1 MCVCVQFKLQGA
13 TLDYLV
19 LSVSPREFA
28 PPFSLNGL
36 YVLASRVRTSG
47 GLFILEA
54 VKDWKHLLALQ
65 HPLELEIWEGSYPN
79 KVFDAKAAAEA
90 AERVSKRI
98 EEQKNEAE
106 QRKKA
111 EKSAKAKAQRRSG
124 TSAGV
129 SMAGVKRSTK
139 QTTVGDTSKVST
151 SKAKATKPEMGVA
164 VASAN
169 RSPTCP
175 AWAISTRWHNNSCA
189 YDAVAKALHVGYRA
203 ASEWRGNSDRYQAP
217 PRLPRRQPRQGG
229 VAPADMG
236 AAMRRWMEVQEA
248 MANCTLPQ
256 RGAQSEQLTQARNE
270 LRNAYLRTKLFK
282 ANQATRNASVA
293 TEEQIVSRVHAQR
306 GAHQAAAEVL
316 RELARFE
323 EGTPLVS
330 GPPDF
335 LGGRCGVAQ
344 CNDCG
349 CERPTLLSDDCR
361 VHDVLQSELRA
372 TMGDP
377 IKALQSK
384 LFDESQ
390 VRGVG
395 NCSCGSRSWRPKS
408 WYIASCAAAD
418 GPPLVALE
426 VGGLQVDAVRLD
438 AVRRDA
444 SVMVTPFGNVTYA
457 LVALV
462 YSNGGHF
469 ITVGRSASGCRNGLG
484 AAESSWY
491 VLGAST
497 WWCWDGLRSG
507 GWGEGQPLDS
517 PPLHGTQELRS
528 GSHRW
533 VNYQPHL
540 FIYCRTQ

>member
-1 MCVCVQFKLQGA
+1 MR
-13 TLDYLV
+13 
-19 LSVSPREFA
+19 P
-28 PPFSLNGL
+28 
-36 YVLASRVRTSG
+36 
-47 GLFILEA
+47 
-54 VKDWKHLLALQ
+54 ALRG
-65 HPLELEIWEGSYPN
+65 EL
-79 KVFDAKAAAEA
+79 
-90 AERVSKRI
+90 
-98 EEQKNEAE
+98 
-106 QRKKA
+106 
-111 EKSAKAKAQRRSG
+111 
-124 TSAGV
+124 
-129 SMAGVKRSTK
+129 
-139 QTTVGDTSKVST
+139 
-151 SKAKATKPEMGVA
+151 
-164 VASAN
+164 
-169 RSPTCP
+169 
-175 AWAISTRWHNNSCA
+175 
-189 YDAVAKALHVGYRA
+189 
-203 ASEWRGNSDRYQAP
+203 
-217 PRLPRRQPRQGG
+217 
-229 VAPADMG
+229 ADMG

-256 RGAQSEQLTQARNE
+256 RGARSEQLTQARNE
-270 LRNAYLRTKLFK
+270 LRDAYLRTKLFR

-377 IKALQSK
+377 IKALQSR

-390 VRGVG
+390 VRGVD
-395 NCSCGSRSWRPKS
+395 NCSCGSSSWRPKS
-408 WYIASCAAAD
+408 WYIASCATAD

-469 ITVGRSASGCRNGLG
+469 ITVGRSASGCRNGPSPVGMCLVHPHGGVGMACGVGGGERASRSIRRHYTAPRSCARDHIVGSTTSHISSSTAAHNRRMDRVG
-484 AAESSWY
+484 A
-491 VLGAST
+491 
-497 WWCWDGLRSG
+497 DGV
-507 GWGEGQPLDS
+507 PV
-517 PPLHGTQELRS
+517 T
-528 GSHRW
+528 
-533 VNYQPHL
+533 
-540 FIYCRTQ
+540 